1 MGRNEKGWSIPLEV
15 VNGGGGAAAPV
26 DMLVKQRYDRMAVQG
41 SSSLC
46 CSPEESYSPEE
57 LASVPLIVRELSSSC
72 GSPLKGQEVKP
83 DQCILD
89 LGSGAGL
96 DALLCAKRYP
106 ASKVI
111 GVDASPNM
119 VKTARSAAAEM
130 NLSNVEFR
138 VGDIRRVPLRDQSV
152 DIAISNCVIS
162 MFEDKSKVLS
172 EAFRVLRPGG
182 LLMISDTLLENAE
195 AQAFSHA
202 PHDWEKCI
210 VALSPQEYEGL
221 ILSSGFDRVE
231 FRDKKKVLYR
241 DGQEVVSVKVV
252 AMKSDRLD
260 AQSCCC

>member
-1 MGRNEKGWSIPLEV
+1 MEV

-57 LASVPLIVRELSSSC
+57 LASVPAIVRELSSSC
-72 GSPLKGQEVKP
+72 GSPLKGQVVAAN
-83 DQCILD
+83 QCILD

-106 ASKVI
+106 DSKVI

-130 NLSNVEFR
+130 NLGNVEFR

-172 EAFRVLRPGG
+172 EAFRVLKPGG
-182 LLMISDTLLENAE
+182 MLMISDTLLENAE
-195 AQAFSHA
+195 QSFSYAQD
-202 PHDWEKCI
+202 DWEKCI
-210 VALSPQEYEGL
+210 VALSPQEYEAL
-221 ILSSGFDRVE
+221 ILSSGFARVE
-231 FRDKKKVLYR
+231 FRDIKKVLYR

-252 AMKSDRLD
+252 AMKSENVD
-260 AQSCCC
+260 ASSCCC